1 MCIQQ
6 TQGDPCAAFIEKS
19 DRQGSTPVN
28 RAIRKGRDKPDDMQW
43 SGQVDI
49 YWLIFKK
56 KLILQVFYR
65 PG

>member
-49 YWLIFKK
+49 YWLIF
-56 KLILQVFYR
+56 
-65 PG
+65 